1 MVFFLYEY
9 TFEKYNNTIYLF
21 DSNIIMEMLQEA
33 GAGVETGKKTFF
45 THVFDMSQEA
55 NGEIMNVTQYAILGI
70 VPVLIL
76 NKLIQ
81 RFAPE
86 ADPDSSSIEL
96 LVEVILQVVVMF
108 VGVII
113 IHRIITYLPTYSGF
127 RYEHLTLTNV
137 VLAFLIIVLSLQ
149 TKLGIKV
156 NILYDRLLDLWNG
169 TSSEEKKSNVRSKVR
184 VSESILSHNPSQA
197 DHLDMG
203 STPIFPPAPV
213 VQSKP
218 SSSYDYMM
226 RGSPQQIAPGP
237 APANSM
243 VGGSFGSFF

>member
-1 MVFFLYEY
+1 M
-9 TFEKYNNTIYLF
+9 
-21 DSNIIMEMLQEA
+21 DALQEIG
-33 GAGVETGKKTFF
+33 GAESGRKTFF

-55 NGEIMNVTQYAILGI
+55 NGEIMNVTQYAVLGI
-70 VPVLIL
+70 IPVLVL

-86 ADPDSSSIEL
+86 ADPDSSSVEL
-96 LVEVILQVVVMF
+96 LVEVLLQVVVMF
-108 VGVII
+108 VGVIM

-169 TSSEEKKSNVRSKVR
+169 SSPSDEKKSNVRSRVR
-184 VSESILSHNPSQA
+184 VRDSVMNSHSPSQA
-197 DHLDMG
+197 DFLDTG
-203 STPIFPPAPV
+203 SSAMFPPAPV

-218 SSSYDYMM
+218 NSSYDYMM
-226 RGSPQQIAPGP
+226 RGAPPQAPVGP

-243 VGGSFGSFF
+243 LGGGFGLF

>member
-1 MVFFLYEY
+1 M
-9 TFEKYNNTIYLF
+9 
-21 DSNIIMEMLQEA
+21 DALQE
-33 GAGVETGKKTFF
+33 TGGTENGRKTFF

-55 NGEIMNVTQYAILGI
+55 NGEIMNVTQYAVLGI
-70 VPVLIL
+70 IPVLVL

-81 RFAPE
+81 RFSPE

-96 LVEVILQVVVMF
+96 AVEVLLQTVVMF
-108 VGVII
+108 VGILM
-113 IHRIITYLPTYSGF
+113 IHRIITYVPTYSGF

-156 NILYDRLLDLWNG
+156 NILYDRLMDLWNG
-169 TSSEEKKSNVRSKVR
+169 TSSEDKKSNVKSRVR
-184 VSESILSHNPSQA
+184 VSETMLGHNASQA
-197 DHLDMG
+197 DNYDAG
-203 STPIFPPAPV
+203 SSSLFPPAPV

-218 SSSYDYMM
+218 RSSYDDMM
-226 RGSPQQIAPGP
+226 RGSAAPQMAPGP

-243 VGGSFGSFF
+243 VGGAFGSFF

>member
-1 MVFFLYEY
+1 MDTLHEIGGS
-9 TFEKYNNTIYLF
+9 E
-21 DSNIIMEMLQEA
+21 S
-33 GAGVETGKKTFF
+33 GKKTFF

-55 NGEIMNVTQYAILGI
+55 NGEIMNVTQYAVLGI
-70 VPVLIL
+70 IPVLVL

-96 LVEVILQVVVMF
+96 LVEVLLQVVVMF
-108 VGVII
+108 VGVIM

-169 TSSEEKKSNVRSKVR
+169 TSGDEKKSNVRSRVR
-184 VSESILSHNPSQA
+184 VSESMATHNPSQA
-197 DHLDMG
+197 DFLDTG
-203 STPIFPPAPV
+203 SSAMFPPAPV

-218 SSSYDYMM
+218 NSSYDYMM
-226 RGSPQQIAPGP
+226 RGAPPQAAPGP
-237 APANSM
+237 APANSIL
-243 VGGSFGSFF
+243 GGGFGSFF

>member
-1 MVFFLYEY
+1 MDVL
-9 TFEKYNNTIYLF
+9 
-21 DSNIIMEMLQEA
+21 S
-33 GAGVETGKKTFF
+33 ETGGAESRGKTFF

-55 NGEIMNVTQYAILGI
+55 NGEIMNVTQYALLGI
-70 VPVLIL
+70 IPVLIL

-81 RFAPE
+81 RFSPE
-86 ADPDSSSIEL
+86 ADPDNSSVEL
-96 LVEVILQVVVMF
+96 VVEVLLQTVVMF
-108 VGVII
+108 VGII
-113 IHRIITYLPTYSGF
+113 MIHRIITYIPTYSGF

-169 TSSEEKKSNVRSKVR
+169 SSSQDEKKANVRSRVK
-184 VSESILSHNPSQA
+184 VSEHMITHAPSQA
-197 DHLDMG
+197 DFLDTG
-203 STPIFPPAPV
+203 SSSGMFPPAPV

-218 SSSYDYMM
+218 NSSYDYMM
-226 RGSPQQIAPGP
+226 RGSAQQVAPGP

-243 VGGSFGSFF
+243 LGGSGFGAFF

>member
-1 MVFFLYEY
+1 
-9 TFEKYNNTIYLF
+9 
-21 DSNIIMEMLQEA
+21 MEALQEI
-33 GAGVETGKKTFF
+33 GGSESGKKTFF

-55 NGEIMNVTQYAILGI
+55 NGEIMNVTQYAVLGI
-70 VPVLIL
+70 IPVLVL

-96 LVEVILQVVVMF
+96 LVEVLLQVVVMF
-108 VGVII
+108 VGVIM

-169 TSSEEKKSNVRSKVR
+169 TSGEEKKSNVRSRVR
-184 VSESILSHNPSQA
+184 VNESMTNITHNPSQA
-197 DHLDMG
+197 DFLDTG
-203 STPIFPPAPV
+203 SSGMFPPAPV

-218 SSSYDYMM
+218 NSSYDYMM
-226 RGSPQQIAPGP
+226 RGAPQAPLGP

-243 VGGSFGSFF
+243 LGGGFGAFF

>member
-1 MVFFLYEY
+1 MDV
-9 TFEKYNNTIYLF
+9 
-21 DSNIIMEMLQEA
+21 LQEA
-33 GAGVETGKKTFF
+33 GADSGKKTFF

-55 NGEIMNVTQYAILGI
+55 NGEIMNVTQYAILGVI
-70 VPVLIL
+70 PVLVL

-81 RFAPE
+81 RFSPE
-86 ADPDSSSIEL
+86 ADPDNSSIEL
-96 LVEVILQVVVMF
+96 IVEVLLQIVVMF
-108 VGVII
+108 VGIVF
-113 IHRIITYLPTYSGF
+113 IHRIITYIPTYSGF

-169 TSSEEKKSNVRSKVR
+169 TSSEEKKSNVRSRVR
-184 VSESILSHNPSQA
+184 VSESMATHSPSQA
-197 DHLDMG
+197 DFLDTG
-203 STPIFPPAPV
+203 SSSGMYPPAPV

-218 SSSYDYMM
+218 NSSYDYMM
-226 RGSPQQIAPGP
+226 RGAPPAAPGP

-243 VGGSFGSFF
+243 LGGSGFGSFF

>member
-1 MVFFLYEY
+1 M
-9 TFEKYNNTIYLF
+9 
-21 DSNIIMEMLQEA
+21 DALQEIG
-33 GAGVETGKKTFF
+33 GAESGRKTFF

-55 NGEIMNVTQYAILGI
+55 NGEIMNVTQYAVLGI
-70 VPVLIL
+70 IPVLVL

-86 ADPDSSSIEL
+86 ADPDSSSVEL
-96 LVEVILQVVVMF
+96 LVEVLLQVVVMF

-169 TSSEEKKSNVRSKVR
+169 TSGEEKKSNVRSRVR
-184 VSESILSHNPSQA
+184 VSDSTTNIIHNPSQA
-197 DHLDMG
+197 DFLDTG
-203 STPIFPPAPV
+203 SSAMFPPAPV

-218 SSSYDYMM
+218 NSSYDYMM
-226 RGSPQQIAPGP
+226 RGSAQAPLGP
-237 APANSM
+237 APANA
-243 VGGSFGSFF
+243 VLGGGFGSFF

>member
-1 MVFFLYEY
+1 M
-9 TFEKYNNTIYLF
+9 
-21 DSNIIMEMLQEA
+21 DALQEA
-33 GAGVETGKKTFF
+33 GAGVESGRKTFF

-70 VPVLIL
+70 IPVLVL

-86 ADPDSSSIEL
+86 ADPDSSSVEL
-96 LVEVILQVVVMF
+96 LVEVLLQVVVMF
-108 VGVII
+108 VGII
-113 IHRIITYLPTYSGF
+113 FIHRIITYVPTYSGF

-156 NILYDRLLDLWNG
+156 NILYDRLMDMWNG
-169 TSSEEKKSNVRSKVR
+169 SSSGEDRKSDVRSRVR
-184 VSESILSHNPSQA
+184 VSNSATNITHNPSQA
-197 DHLDMG
+197 DYLDAGAG
-203 STPIFPPAPV
+203 SSGMFPPAPV

-218 SSSYDYMM
+218 NSSYDYMM
-226 RGSPQQIAPGP
+226 RGAPPQAAPGP

-243 VGGSFGSFF
+243 LGGGFGSFF

>member
-1 MVFFLYEY
+1 
-9 TFEKYNNTIYLF
+9 
-21 DSNIIMEMLQEA
+21 MEALQEI
-33 GAGVETGKKTFF
+33 GGSESGKKTFF

-55 NGEIMNVTQYAILGI
+55 NGEIMNVTQYAVLGI
-70 VPVLIL
+70 IPVLVL

-96 LVEVILQVVVMF
+96 LVEVLLQVVVMF
-108 VGVII
+108 VGVIM

-169 TSSEEKKSNVRSKVR
+169 TSGEEKKSNVRSRVR
-184 VSESILSHNPSQA
+184 VTESMSAHNPSQA
-197 DHLDMG
+197 DFLDTGTSGM
-203 STPIFPPAPV
+203 FPPAPV

-218 SSSYDYMM
+218 NSSYDYMM
-226 RGSPQQIAPGP
+226 RGGPPMAAPGP

-243 VGGSFGSFF
+243 LGGSGFGFF

>member
-1 MVFFLYEY
+1 M
-9 TFEKYNNTIYLF
+9 
-21 DSNIIMEMLQEA
+21 DALQEA
-33 GAGVETGKKTFF
+33 GAGVESGRKTFF

-70 VPVLIL
+70 IPVLVL

-86 ADPDSSSIEL
+86 ADPDSSSVEL
-96 LVEVILQVVVMF
+96 LVEVLLQVVVMF
-108 VGVII
+108 VGII
-113 IHRIITYLPTYSGF
+113 FIHRIITYVPTYSGF

-156 NILYDRLLDLWNG
+156 NILYDRLMDMWNG
-169 TSSEEKKSNVRSKVR
+169 SSSGEDRKSDVRSRVR
-184 VSESILSHNPSQA
+184 VSNSATNITHNPSQA
-197 DHLDMG
+197 DYLDAG
-203 STPIFPPAPV
+203 SSGMFPPAPV

-218 SSSYDYMM
+218 NSSYDYMM
-226 RGSPQQIAPGP
+226 RGAPPAAAPGP

-243 VGGSFGSFF
+243 LGGGFGSFF

>member
-1 MVFFLYEY
+1 M
-9 TFEKYNNTIYLF
+9 
-21 DSNIIMEMLQEA
+21 DALQEVG
-33 GAGVETGKKTFF
+33 GAENGKKTFF

-55 NGEIMNVTQYAILGI
+55 NGEIMNVTQYAVLGI
-70 VPVLIL
+70 IPVLVL

-96 LVEVILQVVVMF
+96 AVEVLLQTVVMF
-108 VGVII
+108 VGILM
-113 IHRIITYLPTYSGF
+113 IHRIITYVPTYSGF

-156 NILYDRLLDLWNG
+156 NILYDRLMDLWNG
-169 TSSEEKKSNVRSKVR
+169 TSSEDKKSNVKSRVR
-184 VSESILSHNPSQA
+184 VSETMLGHNASQA
-197 DHLDMG
+197 DNYDAG
-203 STPIFPPAPV
+203 SSSLFPPAPV

-218 SSSYDYMM
+218 RSSYDDMM
-226 RGSPQQIAPGP
+226 RGSAAPQMAPGP

-243 VGGSFGSFF
+243 VGGAFGSFF